1 MSTSLFLA
9 ASFPSSSLALGLTFR
24 QILSELPT
32 DPASVVTVTLLLASL
47 ALVVWFGRPRGKGGR
62 PL

>member
-1 MSTSLFLA
+1 MSTSLLYA
-9 ASFPSSSLALGLTFR
+9 VSFPSSTLAAGLTFR
-24 QILSELPT
+24 QVLDEVPT
-32 DPASVVTVTLLLASL
+32 DPASIVTVTLLLTSL